1 DLRVRGARSVASENP
16 ALTVVA
22 DGLVVSTEPT
32 TRDFSALRVVTPSRG
47 ERRRLTLNLRPSAT
61 FVPGPADARALG
73 VMIDRMSVTP
83 DRVAL
88 EAPPALSAASLS
100 SSAMGAAL
108 ARLGVTAGSAIGGAV
123 LLSAGVA

>member
-32 TRDFSALRVVTPSRG
+32 TRDFSDLRVVIPSRR
-47 ERRRLTLNLRPSAT
+47 ERRRLPLNPRPSAT

-73 VMIDRMSVTP
+73 VMIDRMSLTP
-83 DRVAL
+83 DRVPL
-88 EAPPALSAASLS
+88 VPRPALTAASLS
-100 SSAMGAAL
+100 SAAMGAA
-108 ARLGVTAGSAIGGAV
+108 TAAV
-123 LLSAGVA
+123 RVGE